1 MKNSLELHVVDDIIW
16 KTMRSFLPI
25 SSKISSSL
33 KVEVKL
39 SLFEEKPF
47 EELEGNISQVFE

>member
-1 MKNSLELHVVDDIIW
+1 
-16 KTMRSFLPI
+16 MRSSLII

-39 SLFEEKPF
+39 SLLEKKPF
-47 EELEGNISQVFE
+47 EELEGNIFQLFE